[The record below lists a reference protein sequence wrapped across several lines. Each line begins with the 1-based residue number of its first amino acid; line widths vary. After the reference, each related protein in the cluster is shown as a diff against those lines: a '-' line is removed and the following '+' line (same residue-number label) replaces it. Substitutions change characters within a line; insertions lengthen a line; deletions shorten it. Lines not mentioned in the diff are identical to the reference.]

1 MQTRLSE
8 LQCWSDQWQ
17 LTISYKKCSVS
28 LLNNVKGGHHAN
40 LVLGDKE
47 VSQPDCVKDLGVLTD
62 QHLKF
67 EEHINHTV
75 TRANRV
81 ANLIHKCFISKDLT
95 TLMKAYTTY
104 VRPIMEYASC
114 IWSPHTVG
122 LTKKIE
128 SVQRRFTKRLPCCC
142 DLTYSE
148 RLAKLQLHSL
158 ELRRLRFDLIY
169 AYNIIFGILE
179 TDVFFFTI
187 SSTNNFTRGHNL
199 KLLMPQSRID
209 VRKYFFACRN
219 CALLE

>member
-1 MQTRLSE
+1 MTRKL
-8 LQCWSDQWQ
+8 
-17 LTISYKKCSVS
+17 
-28 LLNNVKGGHHAN
+28 
-40 LVLGDKE
+40 
-47 VSQPDCVKDLGVLTD
+47 SQPDCVKDLGVLID

-81 ANLIHKCFISKDLT
+81 ANLIHKCFISKDPT

-104 VRPIMEYASC
+104 FRPIMEYASC

-169 AYNIIFGILE
+169 AYKIIFGILE

-209 VRKYFFACRN
+209 VRKYFFACRIVRCWN
-219 CALLE
+219 SLNAEPEHFSSLTAFKKFLQQTDLSKFMLSSH